1 MFRLLLPLV
10 LVAATLSAVAADTSR
25 SLDMPTAESAAPLD
39 RATYDDFARTLAQ
52 RLNDGEQDAFA
63 GLFDKQAF
71 IGRAL
76 RGLPESRDLEAVRT
90 SLTQQLDRV
99 GAILLQRLNPDY
111 EFRYLRSRQRDAH
124 VILLYRVNL
133 GDEGLNYLE
142 LEVAPRDG
150 AIRIIDWYDY
160 ASAQNY
166 SDSIRQALLTVLP
179 LDRGLLDRLFDTNG
193 VDEAAVSQFVELARL
208 QRERRFDEWLAAYE
222 KLPESIRSSRI
233 MVVLRVANANS
244 SGDEQAY
251 REALDAAARYFGDDP
266 RLALLLMDHYMYTEQ
281 WDKAHT
287 AVDNLAAYT
296 GGDAAIDGLR
306 ANVYLLTGNDAE
318 ALHWAE
324 RTVEGDATYEDGYW
338 TRLEANVNLGHFEAA
353 VNDLQILEH
362 TFGYSFDAQ
371 ALAEIEGYEAFG
383 RSDAFRRWARKN

>member
-1 MFRLLLPLV
+1 MYRLLLPLV
-10 LVAATLSAVAADTSR
+10 LVAATLPAVAADTNR
-25 SLDMPTAESAAPLD
+25 SLDMPTAASAGQVDHAD
-39 RATYDDFARTLAQ
+39 YDAFARELAE
-52 RLNDGEQDAFA
+52 RLNDGEEDAFA

-76 RGLPESRDLEAVRT
+76 RGLPESRDLEAVRG
-90 SLTQQLDRV
+90 SLNQQLDRV
-99 GAILLQRLNPDY
+99 GTILLQRLNPSY
-111 EFRYLRSRQRDAH
+111 EFRYLRSRQRDGH
-124 VILLYRVNL
+124 VTLLYRLNL
-133 GDEGLNYLE
+133 GDEGLNYFE

-150 AIRIIDWYDY
+150 AIRVIDWYDY

-166 SDSIRQALLTVLP
+166 SDSVRQALLTVLP
-179 LDRGLLDRLFDTNG
+179 LDRSLLDRLFGTHG
-193 VDEAAVSQFVELARL
+193 VDDAAVRQFVELARL
-208 QRERRFDEWLAAYE
+208 QRERRFDEWLVAYE
-222 KLPESIRSSRI
+222 QLPDSIRNARI
-233 MVVLRVANANS
+233 MVILRVANANS

-251 REALDAAARYFGDDP
+251 REALDAAARHFGDDP
-266 RLALLLMDHYMYTEQ
+266 QLALLLMDHYMYTEQ
-281 WDKAHT
+281 WDKAHA

-318 ALHWAE
+318 ALHWAQ
-324 RTVEGDATYEDGYW
+324 RTIEGDATYEDGYW

-353 VNDLQILEH
+353 VGDIQILET